1 MKLSS
6 WIHGT
11 ALAALIAVASIVPA
25 QDAPAAPKATSPA
38 NAILKMETTLGD
50 IYLELDGAK
59 APISTMNFVQ
69 YAKDKYYDGTIFHRV
84 MDGFMIQGG
93 GYDVNLAE
101 KKSGLRAPIKNEWKN
116 GLKNARGTI
125 AMARTQVA
133 DSATSQFFINVVNN
147 DMLDQANDGAAYAVF
162 GSVVQGLDVVDKIR
176 QTPVKN
182 DPRLPMGKVVPE
194 TPVVI
199 KSVTVV
205 EFNEEAAKQ
214 AAAESEAALAKAM
227 AEEKVKGE
235 NELQDRIKFTNDAK
249 EKGTKKASGLIYHSL
264 KDGEGD
270 FPKPT
275 SNVTVHYTGWFLDGK
290 KFDSSVDRGE
300 KATFPLNRVIAGW
313 TEGVQL
319 MKPGGKA
326 ILVIPG
332 DLAYGKRPPPGIPP
346 DATLTFEIELFDVK

>member
-11 ALAALIAVASIVPA
+11 ALAALLAVASMLPA
-25 QDAPAAPKATSPA
+25 QDAPAAPKAKSPA
-38 NAILKMETTLGD
+38 NAIIKMETSLGD
-50 IYLELDGAK
+50 IYLELDGEK

-69 YAKDKYYDGTIFHRV
+69 YAKDKYYEGTIFHRV
-84 MDGFMIQGG
+84 IDGFMIQGG
-93 GYDVNLAE
+93 GFDVNLAE
-101 KKSGLRAPIKNEWKN
+101 KKEGLRAPIKNEWKN

-133 DSATSQFFINVVNN
+133 DSATSQFFINVVDNQ
-147 DMLDQANDGAAYAVF
+147 MLDQANDGAAYAVF
-162 GSVVQGLDVVDKIR
+162 GSVVQGMDVVDKIR
-176 QTPVKN
+176 TTPLK
-182 DPRLPMGKVVPE
+182 DDSRLPMGKVVPA

-205 EFNEEAAKQ
+205 EFNQEAAEK
-214 AAAESEAALAKAM
+214 AVSETKA
-227 AEEKVKGE
+227 KGE
-235 NELQDRIKFTNDAK
+235 KELQDRIKFTNDAK
-249 EKGTKKASGLIYHSL
+249 EKGEKKASGLIYHSL
-264 KDGEGD
+264 KDGEGE

-275 SNVTVHYTGWFLDGK
+275 NNVTVHYTGWFLDGK